1 MSRFVSSV
9 AVASLTALLSG
20 CGSFIA
26 SVSNSPIES
35 DPGSRSFAQRVL
47 DESIEIKAIVNTR
60 VANKDFYGTDM
71 VVTAFNGYVLICG
84 SVPDRG
90 LIQLASDTVREIEGV
105 RRIYNEL
112 TVKPTVKGQEP
123 NDDPWIT
130 TKVKANLLANP
141 QTPSTRVKVV
151 TENGIVYLM
160 GLLTLEEAERVKAEA
175 ASVEGVVKVVSLIE
189 LI

>member
-1 MSRFVSSV
+1 MNRL
-9 AVASLTALLSG
+9 ASAATLAGLLITLTG

-35 DPGSRSFAQRVL
+35 DAGRRSLAQRVL
-47 DESIEIKAIVNTR
+47 DESIEVKAIVNTR
-60 VANKDFYGTDM
+60 VANAGFNGTDM
-71 VVTAFNGYVLICG
+71 SVTAYNGYVLICG
-84 SVPDRG
+84 SVPDRA
-90 LIQLASDTVREIEGV
+90 LIQTASDVVRDIDGV

-112 TVKPTVKGQEP
+112 MVKPTVKGQEP

-151 TENGIVYLM
+151 TEDGVVYLM
-160 GLLTLEEAERVKAEA
+160 GLLTAEEASRVQAEA
-175 ASVEGVVKVVSLIE
+175 ASVEGIVKVVSLIE
-189 LI
+189 TI

>member
-1 MSRFVSSV
+1 MNRF
-9 AVASLTALLSG
+9 ATFLAFAALMFTLTG

-26 SVSNSPIES
+26 SVSNAPIES
-35 DPGSRSFAQRVL
+35 DAGSRSFAQRVL

-60 VANKDFYGTDM
+60 VADDGYNGTDM
-71 VVTAFNGYVLICG
+71 SVTAYNGYVLICG
-84 SVPDRG
+84 SVPDRA
-90 LIQLASDTVREIEGV
+90 LIQKASDVVRDIEGV

-112 TVKPTVKGQEP
+112 TVRPTIKGQEP

-141 QTPSTRVKVV
+141 NTPSARVKVV
-151 TENGIVYLM
+151 TENGVVYLM
-160 GLLTLEEAERVKAEA
+160 GLLTAEEAERVQEEA
-175 ASVEGVVKVVSLIE
+175 ASVEGIVKVVSLIE